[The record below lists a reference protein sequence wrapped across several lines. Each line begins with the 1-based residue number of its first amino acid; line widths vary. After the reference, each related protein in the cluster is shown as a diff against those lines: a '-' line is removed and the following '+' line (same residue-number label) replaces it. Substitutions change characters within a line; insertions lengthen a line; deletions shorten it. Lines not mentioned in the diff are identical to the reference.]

1 MFQSCFKKILLFT
14 ETCFKP
20 GVRRMLSSSGT
31 CSRLLTLLCVCVCT
45 CISLIHAWQV
55 FYLSVWTLHFHAFPT
70 LKRILLKTQG
80 VCLSGS
86 GSVPLLPGLFS
97 LPLHFSSPRAIFDC
111 HLLHFYTL
119 CFPVSPPS
127 AFFSSPLTFLLQL
140 VSIAMTY
147 RNSFQRSA
155 FFSSVFS
162 SVVLWY

>member
-70 LKRILLKTQG
+70 LKQILLKTQG

-86 GSVPLLPGLFS
+86 VPPPGSFHSLFTFHLLEPFLTVICSIFTLFASQSLLPLL
-97 LPLHFSSPRAIFDC
+97 
-111 HLLHFYTL
+111 
-119 CFPVSPPS
+119 
-127 AFFSSPLTFLLQL
+127 FFSSPLTFLLQL